1 MTGDIF
7 LNEVFIGTY
16 DDPKKF
22 VESFKDAR
30 RKGDIEGSNNIYYD
44 EDLNFVTIENTP
56 GRIRRPLI
64 IIEKGVSKL
73 TKDIYE
79 KLKVGEISFSDLLT
93 SGVIEYLDTVEENGA
108 YVAISE
114 EEITLEHTHLE
125 ISPML
130 MFGINTGTVPFSNF
144 DEPSR
149 LMRGQKTIK
158 QAVGTYSLNYLKRKE
173 TDRNLLVNPQKP
185 LVDTFYYD
193 LLGFSKH
200 PAGQNLTVAIMSY
213 DGYNMEDALIL
224 NKSSIERGMQR
235 SFHYKVY
242 ISSEIK
248 YPGGLQD
255 RIALPNKEVK
265 GYRMEE
271 DYRFLEDDGIIY
283 LGQKVDNGDVIIGK
297 ISPPK
302 FIEEIEGFGQMINLN
317 VDSSLALK
325 EEERGVV
332 SSILVVENNSG
343 NKEVNVLLREQRS
356 PLVGDKFASRHGQ
369 KGIIGG
375 LFKQSDMPFS
385 ENGIIPDIIFS
396 PHSIPGRKTVSHV
409 MEVLAGKVAALSGEI
424 IDATAFEGQSE
435 DELREQLGK
444 FGFNSNGTEVMYD
457 PKTGK
462 RMEADIYV
470 GSLYYLRL
478 KHQVND
484 KIQARGTGPV
494 QLLTRQPAEGRIR
507 GGGLKLG
514 EMEKDALISHGA
526 ALLLKERFSSDQT
539 TALVCKN
546 CGYMADPYLFRY
558 KTKCPIC
565 NSNKFD
571 TVGVAYAF
579 KLLINELKSMGINPA
594 FETKDRFFEEGKE
607 K

>member
-1 MTGDIF
+1 MVTDIF
-7 LNEVFIGTY
+7 LNDVFIGTCE
-16 DDPKKF
+16 DPKKF
-22 VESFKDAR
+22 VDNFKNQRRNGDVES
-30 RKGDIEGSNNIYYD
+30 SNNIYYN
-44 EDLNFVTIENTP
+44 EDLDYISIENTP
-56 GRIRRPLI
+56 GRIRRALI
-64 IIEKGVSKL
+64 VVEKGISKL
-73 TKDIYE
+73 TKDIYD
-79 KLKVGEISFSDLLT
+79 KLKIGEISYSDLLI
-93 SGVIEYLDTVEENGA
+93 SGVIEYLDAIEENGA
-108 YVAISE
+108 YVAINE
-114 EEITLEHTHLE
+114 EDITVEHTHLE

-130 MFGINTGTVPFSNF
+130 MFGINTGTVPFSDF

-158 QAVGTYSLNYLKRKE
+158 QAVGTYALNYLKRKE

-213 DGYNMEDALIL
+213 EGYNMEDGLIL
-224 NKSSIERGMQR
+224 NQSSIERGMQR
-235 SFHYKVY
+235 SFHYKVNV
-242 ISSEIK
+242 SSEIK

-265 GYRMEE
+265 GYRMDE
-271 DYRFLEDDGIIY
+271 DYRYLEDDGIIY
-283 LGQKVDNGDVIIGK
+283 LGQNVGQGDVIIGK

-302 FIEEIEGFGQMINLN
+302 FIEEMEGFGQMINLN

-332 SSILVVENNSG
+332 STILIVENNLG

-356 PLVGDKFASRHGQ
+356 PIVGDKFASRHGQ

-375 LFKQSDMPFS
+375 MFKQSDMPFS
-385 ENGIIPDIIFS
+385 ENGIVPDIIFS

-409 MEVLAGKVAALSGEI
+409 MEVLAGKVAALRGEVV
-424 IDATAFEGQSE
+424 DATAFEGQSE
-435 DELREQLGK
+435 DELRKQLAE
-444 FGFNSNGTEVMYD
+444 FGFNATGTEVMYD

-462 RMEADIYV
+462 SMKSEIYV

-478 KHQVND
+478 KHQVED

-539 TALVCKN
+539 TALVCRG
-546 CGYMADPYLFRY
+546 CGYLADPYLFRY

-565 NSNKFD
+565 NSTKFD

-579 KLLINELKSMGINPA
+579 KLLVNELKSMGINPA
-594 FETKDRFFEEGKE
+594 FETKDRFFEDE
-607 K
+607 